1 MKLNLT
7 AAQKESLLRYLN
19 ESPDA
24 EQLSNNEYVADF
36 YDVDEPITVNF
47 LVTEDGA
54 VEIAAAAQLL
64 YDETEDGW
72 YMGER
77 LERPEDVLDA
87 LARAGAL
94 GE

>member
-72 YMGER
+72 YMGDR
-77 LERPEDVLDA
+77 IEDENEIMAA
-87 LARAGAL
+87 LTAGEAI
-94 GE
+94 